1 MAIEAEMMA
10 EGLAIP
16 NETHPDV
23 VCDVANLFSS
33 LGKLSTCF
41 IMAEGPS

>member
-1 MAIEAEMMA
+1 VAIEAEMMA

-23 VCDVANLFSS
+23 VSDTHIHGWHAFSVITGS
-33 LGKLSTCF
+33 PF
-41 IMAEGPS
+41 